1 MHSNDDS
8 SHRRQFQAEFHRLAT
23 MTAVS
28 LVVFGLSL
36 LAIIIYAGS
45 SSNASAVE
53 RERKLLQNSLERSI
67 GRMLSEQK
75 SVAWWDDSVT
85 KITDER
91 VDIEFTNANFGVFLT
106 ETYGHDE
113 VYILN
118 AKKRPLYAFAGAEMV
133 EPSFFESRREEVEAV
148 VDEVQKKGSS
158 KLKARLDTFGTD
170 QNTYS
175 IWAGTVE
182 LARWSGH
189 IVMVNEKMSLVT
201 AITILPNTDMH
212 LLTEN
217 PNILVSVRH
226 INEDFVSTI
235 AKTLLMNDLSIHAEP
250 GSSIHSASEALQGD
264 DGTSAGYFVWTP
276 QRPGGVLLGVILPLV
291 ATGLLGV
298 GGLASGILGRLHKT
312 SSTLARSQAQALYAA
327 RHDSLSGLPNR
338 VHFVEKLRET
348 LEVVDVTSRDNKA
361 IVAFIDLDN
370 FKDVNDTLGHHA
382 GDSLI
387 RAVAA
392 RLQSHL
398 RASDFL
404 ARYGGDE
411 FAVLWTAGKH
421 QSGAALG
428 ERVAK
433 AFEAPLEFAG
443 QVYNVSASVGIAVAP
458 EHGSTES
465 ELLRHAD
472 IALYEAK
479 KRGRKRAI
487 LFSWEME
494 HEVFERREMEL
505 DLQRAIVQNE
515 FHLVY
520 QPIIAASSGSVS
532 GVEALLRWAHPE
544 KGEISPGAFIPVA
557 ERSGLMPQLGEW
569 VLARV
574 MQDSARWPDLEV
586 SVNLSPVQFKQVDFL
601 DKLRGLVAAHGVDPR
616 RFVLEIT
623 EGVLLESSERTTNAL
638 SVIYDMG
645 FRTALDDFGTGYSS
659 LAYLTNFR
667 FDKIKIDRS
676 FVSGMSKSIGY
687 QKIVRAVVALG
698 RGLGMDLV
706 AEGVETESEARK
718 MTALGCSEL
727 QGYYFA
733 KPLSVED
740 LDCYLESHKL
750 ARVDTWRG
758 DQERKA
764 VETGL

>member
-1 MHSNDDS
+1 MQSNDDS

-53 RERKLLQNSLERSI
+53 RERILLQNALDRGI
-67 GRMLSEQK
+67 ARMLSEQK
-75 SVAWWDDSVT
+75 SVAWWDDSVI
-85 KITDER
+85 KITDET

-118 AKKRPLYAFAGAEMV
+118 AESRPLYAYAGGEMV
-133 EPSFFESRREEVEAV
+133 EPSFFESRRKEVGAV
-148 VDEVQKKGSS
+148 VDEVQRQGSS
-158 KLKARLDTFGTD
+158 TLKARPDTFGAD
-170 QNTYS
+170 QNTYRVL
-175 IWAGTVE
+175 AGTVE
-182 LARWSGH
+182 RSRWSGH
-189 IVMVNEKMSLVT
+189 IIMVDGKMSLVT
-201 AITILPNTDMH
+201 GITILPNVDMH
-212 LLTEN
+212 LLSEK
-217 PNILVSVRH
+217 PNIVVSVRH
-226 INEDFVSTI
+226 IDEDFVSGI
-235 AKTLLMNDLSIHAEP
+235 GQTLLMNDLSIHAEP
-250 GSSIHSASEALQGD
+250 DSSIHSAAEPLEGD
-264 DGTSAGYFVWTP
+264 DGSSAGYFVWSP
-276 QRPGGVLLGVILPLV
+276 QRPGALLLGVILPLV

-312 SSTLARSQAQALYAA
+312 STTLARSEAQAIHAA
-327 RHDSLSGLPNR
+327 RHDALSGLPNR
-338 VHFVEKLRET
+338 AHFVEELRET
-348 LEVVDVTSRDNKA
+348 LEVIDATSQDKNA
-361 IVAFIDLDN
+361 IVAFIDIDN

-421 QSGAALG
+421 QSGRALG
-428 ERVAK
+428 ERVAR

-443 QVYNVSASVGIAVAP
+443 QVYNVSASVGIAIAP

-479 KRGRKRAI
+479 KRGRKRSV

-494 HEVFERREMEL
+494 QEVFERREMEL
-505 DLQRAIVQNE
+505 DLQRAMAQGE

-532 GVEALLRWAHPE
+532 GVEALLRWTHPE

-569 VLARV
+569 VLARA
-574 MQDSARWPDLEV
+574 MKDSAKWPDLEV

-601 DKLRGLVAAHGVDPR
+601 DRLRGLVAAHGADPR

-638 SVIYDMG
+638 DVIHDMG

-676 FVSGMSKSIGY
+676 FVSGMSKSAGY

-727 QGYYFA
+727 QGYYFS
-733 KPLSVED
+733 KPLSVEK
-740 LDCYLESHKL
+740 LELYLESHKL
-750 ARVDTWRG
+750 ACVDTRTS
-758 DQERKA
+758 DQEHRV
-764 VETGL
+764 VETGH